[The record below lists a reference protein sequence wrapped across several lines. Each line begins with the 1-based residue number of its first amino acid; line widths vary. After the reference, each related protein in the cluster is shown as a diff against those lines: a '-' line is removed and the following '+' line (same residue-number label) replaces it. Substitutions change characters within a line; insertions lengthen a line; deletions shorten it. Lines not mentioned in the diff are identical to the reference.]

1 MHGLFIFLV
10 VVAGVSFTALL
21 FTGPRALWSAWHTR
35 RQSHQAGLASTSES
49 KSKSKSKETV
59 PPPRQ
64 RAMPSS
70 SLQKPD
76 PPRTR
81 SHSGN
86 SGSRPVFAG
95 TTTPPQPRH
104 SSAAGLNRPEEPALR
119 SLPELRDRK
128 RRLSVL
134 LEEIDMR
141 PDGLDVMARD
151 VHETLVMPAY
161 ELMHTEAAKALGSQ
175 WGKRDQDRFGDTYH
189 AAASK
194 WPAYREALRQSRGH
208 GTSTDDAM
216 VRLEGPRSAYIAALS
231 GFYDAFSSTL
241 DIFFPSLPD
250 RCRGSYILWSS
261 SLDDPR

>member
-1 MHGLFIFLV
+1 M
-10 VVAGVSFTALL
+10 AYPEAKPPSR
-21 FTGPRALWSAWHTR
+21 P
-35 RQSHQAGLASTSES
+35 S
-49 KSKSKSKETV
+49 KHV
-59 PPPRQ
+59 RVQ
-64 RAMPSS
+64 VQVQVQGDRPSS
-70 SLQKPD
+70 PPEGNAFVLPAEAGSAEDSKPQRELWF
-76 PPRTR
+76 P
-81 SHSGN
+81 G
-86 SGSRPVFAG
+86 PVFAG